1 MCSKCT
7 FYHNKKLDGLFKKKN
22 RNKLIH
28 RQKQATQPGKP
39 TSCSTVPSSECLIF
53 PRCAQNHALFIKD
66 KLSKQVGANILTEK
80 EFFSC
85 FYLRRYMKVCFV
97 LSFYVFA
104 GKWTR
109 YSWWIWNVWNTRAQL
124 VFNLGSWIFFLIIT
138 DS

>member
-7 FYHNKKLDGLFKKKN
+7 FYRNKTLDGLFKKKK

-28 RQKQATQPGKP
+28 RQKQATQPGKAN
-39 TSCSTVPSSECLIF
+39 SFSTVASSVCLSF
-53 PRCAQNHALFIKD
+53 PRCAQNHALFIQD
-66 KLSKQVGANILTEK
+66 KLSKQVAANILTEK
-80 EFFSC
+80 EIFSC
-85 FYLRRYMKVCFV
+85 FNLRRYMRVCFV
-97 LSFYVFA
+97 LFSYVFA

-109 YSWWIWNVWNTRAQL
+109 YGWWMWNVWNTRAQL